1 MRVTITLEVRK
12 GSKVLLRKH
21 VRSFVRQFID
31 VMRIHMSQT
40 AAEVKC
46 TDGNLNLMPAS
57 SSHFKVNA
65 AAGDASFG
73 VQVGTGTN
81 PVSISDYKLQ
91 TPISHGTG
99 SGQLQYGA
107 VSVGAVAV
115 IPPSAEFT
123 IARTFTNLSGAD
135 ITVKEVGLTA
145 KYDVYPY
152 LLERTLLEFAIPN
165 GENRTVTYKIK
176 VTV

>member
-1 MRVTITLEVRK
+1 MKIKVYIEVWK
-12 GSKVLLRKH
+12 GDKRILVKPAK
-21 VRSFVRQFID
+21 SFVRQIID

-40 AAEVKC
+40 SAEVKC
-46 TDGNLNLMPAS
+46 TDGTLNLMPAS

-81 PVSISDYKLQ
+81 AVSISDYKLQ

-135 ITVKEVGLTA
+135 ITVKEVGLIA

-152 LLERTLLEFAIPN
+152 LLERTLLEFVIPN